1 MADEVCPQVFDAE
14 APLARRMC
22 MLSRSDMENWH
33 EGNYVGITLK
43 QKTAESAEKLVLAV
57 GGGQARDSEG
67 GVHSLK
73 QAQDLVL
80 RETVLFKGKDTGSQM
95 YGVQGLRKALGGVPL
110 EDVLLVG
117 ACMDNANDVESM
129 QLVVEEFD
137 GEDDEEGVVLKNKKM
152 QVGTLCNDNTSFVH
166 AVVSEG
172 QGIRVSI
179 KNISESM
186 LKVTYE
192 FIDEDG
198 SPDGDVHDRALKTDE
213 TFVFE
218 KLNYSGSEVCGWK
231 VVLENM
237 TQPMAPKMTFFF
249 LGSVSIDAF
258 AASLVYEKKHDD
270 AGGAR

>member
-1 MADEVCPQVFDAE
+1 MFDAG
-14 APLARRMC
+14 APLARHMC
-22 MLSRSDMENWH
+22 MISRSDVENWH

-43 QKTAESAEKLVLAV
+43 EKTAESAEKLVLAV
-57 GGGQARDSEG
+57 GGAQARDSKG

-117 ACMDNANDVESM
+117 ACMGDANEAESM
-129 QLVVEEFD
+129 QMVVEEFD
-137 GEDDEEGVVLKNKKM
+137 GNDDEKGTVLKNIKM
-152 QVGTLCNDNTSFVH
+152 RAGTLRNNNTSFVH

-172 QGIRVSI
+172 QGITVSM
-179 KNISESM
+179 KNISESK

-192 FIDEDG
+192 FIDDDG
-198 SPDGDVHDRALKTDE
+198 SPDGKVKDMELKTGE
-213 TFVFE
+213 KFVFE
-218 KLNYSGSEVCGWK
+218 NLYYSAGEVNGWK

-237 TQPMAPKMTFFF
+237 TQPMAPNMTFFF
-249 LGSVSIDAF
+249 LGSVSMDAF
-258 AASLVYEKKHDD
+258 AASLVYQKKDD
-270 AGGAR
+270 DTGGAR

>member
-1 MADEVCPQVFDAE
+1 M
-14 APLARRMC
+14 
-22 MLSRSDMENWH
+22 
-33 EGNYVGITLK
+33 
-43 QKTAESAEKLVLAV
+43 LAV
-57 GGGQARDSEG
+57 GGAQARDSEG

-117 ACMDNANDVESM
+117 ACMDDANDAESM

-137 GEDDEEGVVLKNKKM
+137 GKDDEEGVVLKNKKM
-152 QVGTLCNDNTSFVH
+152 QVGTLRNNNTSFVH

-172 QGIRVSI
+172 QGITVSM
-179 KNISESM
+179 KNISEPK

-198 SPDGDVHDRALKTDE
+198 SPDGKVKDMELKTGE
-213 TFVFE
+213 QFVFE
-218 KLNYSGSEVCGWK
+218 KLYYSASEVSGWK

-249 LGSVSIDAF
+249 LGSASIDAF
-258 AASLVYEKKHDD
+258 AASLVYQKKDDD